1 MILATYVDVD
11 ETAFYCDIAEVYGIL
26 EWEKLPVRIAAKLAA
41 GLPPD
46 SRIALKVAGIKTR
59 PPMLVLQSIL
69 IDEVRA
75 LRYGLSGSKK
85 EPVMMIDLIQKE
97 ILVPEKE
104 IQTFK
109 SGREFDAAW
118 AKATGN

>member
-1 MILATYVDVD
+1 MILVTYVDTD
-11 ETAFYCDIAEVYGIL
+11 ETAFYCDMAEVYGIL

-46 SRIALKVAGIKTR
+46 SRIALKVAGVKTR

-75 LRYGLSGSKK
+75 LRYGLSSGKK
-85 EPVMMIDLIQKE
+85 EPVLMTDLIQQE
-97 ILVPEKE
+97 VQAPEKE
-104 IQTFK
+104 VKTFK
-109 SGREFDAAW
+109 TGREFDAAW

>member
-1 MILATYVDVD
+1 M
-11 ETAFYCDIAEVYGIL
+11 AEVYGIL

-46 SRIALKVAGIKTR
+46 SRVALKVAGIKTR

-75 LRYGLSGSKK
+75 LRYGLSRSKK
-85 EPVMMIDLIQKE
+85 EPVMMTDLIQKE
-97 ILVPEKE
+97 VLTPEKE

-109 SGREFDAAW
+109 SGREFDEAW
-118 AKATGN
+118 AKATRD